1 MGLPFGQNYKNF
13 VAITPSDTV
22 DLNVKCQAIMVGVTG
37 NVSVISQ
44 TPTETGALATPA
56 TLVLTAGVI
65 YEILPKRIR
74 ATGTTATGIV
84 ALSF

>member
-1 MGLPFGQNYKNF
+1 MVFGQYYKNF
-13 VAITPSDTV
+13 VAITPSDSV
-22 DLNVKCQAIMVGVTG
+22 DLAVKCQAIMVGTTG
-37 NVSVISQ
+37 NVSVVSQ
-44 TPTETGALATPA
+44 SPTEAGALVVT

-65 YEILPKRIR
+65 YEIVPKRIR